1 MVNEWIT
8 PIYDRNYADIQDV
21 QYDPTMQNPKGC
33 YNAIDLNRIENNTA
47 YCAEYM
53 LEHKII
59 RVMPQ
64 ITCKTNWNG
73 NDIPTTTDMRRIIH
87 NVMTLMELSNPMIF
101 EDLPTLKIATQ
112 INFSLANDIERALDV
127 MHNQPDLPIDYFVL
141 TLHDGMITTIERLDG
156 STETINASQAYIAET
171 EIAHIVGV
179 PPEPDSQY
187 KLFTA
192 WSGNV
197 DDLAFVRPDIN
208 TQNATFEGQ
217 YHNVELTANFRTA
230 YPRRLTLTN
239 AYISPNGDDHAE
251 SGPTTGIFY
260 AGDNIMII
268 ANRASTGKAFHH
280 WEGTQA
286 ALENISTADLD
297 PSTVWLSMPDCDV
310 NLNPFYIN
318 AGQHTVN
325 VTNGSGSGLYNYG
338 DDVYI
343 SADVP
348 DHYGFDNWSGD
359 TSYLED
365 IYSSSQSFK
374 MRDYNISFRANYS
387 YRYSYN
393 NVQVINGKIRVNGED
408 VNKASNLMQSSSYAL
423 IPEPPAGQGIDYW
436 SVQGLGSVSGNTF
449 TVGDGNGV
457 VTGHY
462 APLHTLYVN
471 NINNGGG
478 STPYSIVQGHTQQ
491 ITTSSSNG
499 YWYFRRWEENGVSI
513 STSRTINITIN
524 DSDRTITAVYEY
536 VEPTPTEYVTL
547 TQTNKN
553 NSGSSTSSTV
563 VKGNYITVSSGE
575 VVGDY
580 ILEGIYKN
588 GAKVTSSTSY
598 GFYCSADT
606 TIEFRYRA
614 KESYTLTVQNGHI
627 VETGS
632 STGTYLE
639 RTQVQITADDPSAGA
654 TFTGW
659 SVTSGSLYSSTSSK
673 TGYVTIGRSNA
684 TISAQYKNLRT
695 IQVTTNSGTNT
706 YTMVQGNSQRIVA
719 NPAPSTYEFDTWV
732 CTSGDATFANR
743 LSQDTY
749 VYANSQNSI
758 VEARY
763 KAIPWFTVEVE
774 NGYIQIDNQWVT
786 SGTVLRNSQPYIQM
800 KPAPEGYQF
809 FQWEVLIG
817 DDNDVYQPLAETTY
831 LRNVTHNIKV
841 RATYYIPDPETT
853 YEFTINRIDGTHDVY
868 HIPAGGTQ
876 EFYCT
881 EPPEGLKFYRWLG
894 DYQYL
899 TVGTPRQRYYGGT
912 YEIPQVVH
920 MPARNITISEDEY
933 KPLDWTLKYHLYMS
947 PTNIAECLI
956 SRTVDEETEEVTEV
970 WGTDGEYE
978 EGTEV
983 EIRVK
988 YVPEESYFSEWVGD
1002 TDAETALVTNVIE
1015 PISSI
1020 VMADF
1025 DVHLTAQTQLKQTYT
1040 FTVNNGG
1047 VSGQYYKDKKVSVFF
1062 IPPVVNG
1069 EQQTFTQWTGDVAYI
1084 SLWDGGVFDVLEPGT
1099 SEYPQEVRMPERAI
1113 TLTANYT
1120 TSYKLTV
1127 NSGVIDEGGEYFA
1140 PNTTLHITA
1149 NTIQGKNFVKWVGD
1163 ISGIGSIYDPTT
1175 TITTTNSPKTLTA
1188 TYANETDRNNV
1199 GYGLIS
1205 FKASD
1210 IINITDITIISG
1222 TIGIGFIITD
1232 SLGHLYV
1239 VTDVNQTTVTVSRMT
1254 KIQKG
1259 GDVYE

>member
-33 YNAIDLNRIENNTA
+33 YNTIDLNRIENNTA

-141 TLHDGMITTIERLDG
+141 TLHDGIITTIDRLDG
-156 STETINASQAYIAET
+156 TTETINASQAYIAENET
-171 EIAHIVGV
+171 AHITGV
-179 PPEPDSQY
+179 PPEPDAQY

-217 YHNVELTANFRTA
+217 YHNVELWANFRTA

-280 WEGTQA
+280 WEGTEA

-393 NVQVINGKIRVNGED
+393 NAQVINGKIRVNGED
-408 VNKASNLMQSSSYAL
+408 VNKASNLMQSSSYTL
-423 IPEPPAGQGIDYW
+423 VPTPLDNSQGIDYW
-436 SVQGLGSVSGNTF
+436 SIEGLGSIGTDGIGNQNNTF
-449 TVGDGNGV
+449 TVGDGNAV
-457 VTGHY
+457 ITGHY
-462 APLHTLYVN
+462 APLISLTIQNVN
-471 NINNGGG
+471 NADTSNTVQVVRNHYYRVTTNSVVGSYRFVGWYEGSTQLSTSTTYTFNVGTSNRTIEARYEYYETYTVTLINRNNGGQ
-478 STPYSIVQGHTQQ
+478 T
-491 ITTSSSNG
+491 TTSQVLSGN
-499 YWYFRRWEENGVSI
+499 YWS
-513 STSRTINITIN
+513 
-524 DSDRTITAVYEY
+524 
-536 VEPTPTEYVTL
+536 
-547 TQTNKN
+547 
-553 NSGSSTSSTV
+553 SST
-563 VKGNYITVSSGE
+563 NE
-575 VVGDY
+575 EVGDY
-580 ILEGIYKN
+580 LLVGWNKD
-588 GAKVTSSTSY
+588 GTQVSTSTSY
-598 GFYCSADT
+598 GFYVSRNT
-606 TIEFRYRA
+606 TIEVVYRA
-614 KESYTLTVQNGHI
+614 KETYHLTVNNGS
-627 VETGS
+627 GS
-632 STGTYLE
+632 GDYKE
-639 RTQVQITADDPSAGA
+639 RQAISITAD
-654 TFTGW
+654 
-659 SVTSGSLYSSTSSK
+659 SGDFSHWTYSNLYSIGSTTSRTTTVK
-673 TGYVTIGRSNA
+673 LGRGNGTVTANYNYRAI
-684 TISAQYKNLRT
+684 TVI
-695 IQVTTNSGTNT
+695 TNSGTTT
-706 YTMVQGNSQRIVA
+706 YNVIDGSSMSISSS
-719 NPAPSTYEFDTWV
+719 PAPSGYEFDRWV
-732 CTSGDATFANR
+732 IDSGDATLGNA
-743 LSQDTY
+743 LSSSTSVYAHSQDST
-749 VYANSQNSI
+749 VRA
-758 VEARY
+758 AY
-763 KAIPWFTVEVE
+763 KLIPSFNVEVE

-786 SGTVLRNSQPYIQM
+786 SGVVLRNSQPAIQM

-876 EFYCT
+876 QFYCT

-899 TVGTPRQRYYGGT
+899 TVDTPRQRYYGGT
-912 YEIPQVVH
+912 YEIPQMVH

-933 KPLDWTLKYHLYMS
+933 KPLDWTLRYHLYMS

-988 YVPEESYFSEWVGD
+988 YVPEESYFSEWIGD
-1002 TDAETALVTNVIE
+1002 TDAETALVTNVTALN
-1015 PISSI
+1015 SSI

-1062 IPPVVNG
+1062 IPPVING

-1127 NSGVIDEGGEYFA
+1127 NSGVIVEGGEYFV

-1163 ISGIGSIYDPTT
+1163 TSDIGSIYDPTT
-1175 TITTTNSPKTLTA
+1175 TITTTNAPKTLTA

>member
-141 TLHDGMITTIERLDG
+141 TLHDGIITTIDRLDG
-156 STETINASQAYIAET
+156 TTETINASQAYIAENET
-171 EIAHIVGV
+171 AHITGV
-179 PPEPDSQY
+179 PPEPDAQY

-217 YHNVELTANFRTA
+217 YHNVELWANFRTA

-280 WEGTQA
+280 WEGTEA

-393 NVQVINGKIRVNGED
+393 NAQVINGKIRVNGED
-408 VNKASNLMQSSSYAL
+408 VNKASNLMQSSSYTL
-423 IPEPPAGQGIDYW
+423 VPTPPDNSQGIDYW
-436 SVQGLGSVSGNTF
+436 SIEGLGSIGTDGIGNQNNTF
-449 TVGDGNGV
+449 TVGDGNAV
-457 VTGHY
+457 ITGHY
-462 APLHTLYVN
+462 APLISLTIQNVN
-471 NINNGGG
+471 NADTSNTVQVVRNHYYRVTTNSVVGSYRFVGWYEGSTQLSTSTTYTFNVGTSNRTIEARYEYYETYTVTLINRNNGGQ
-478 STPYSIVQGHTQQ
+478 T
-491 ITTSSSNG
+491 TTSQVLSGN
-499 YWYFRRWEENGVSI
+499 YWS
-513 STSRTINITIN
+513 
-524 DSDRTITAVYEY
+524 
-536 VEPTPTEYVTL
+536 
-547 TQTNKN
+547 
-553 NSGSSTSSTV
+553 SST
-563 VKGNYITVSSGE
+563 NE
-575 VVGDY
+575 EVGDY
-580 ILEGIYKN
+580 LLVGWNKD
-588 GAKVTSSTSY
+588 GTQVSTSTSY
-598 GFYCSADT
+598 GFYVSRNT
-606 TIEFRYRA
+606 TVEVTYRQ
-614 KESYTLTVQNGHI
+614 KETYHLTVNNGS
-627 VETGS
+627 GS
-632 STGTYLE
+632 GDYKE
-639 RTQVQITADDPSAGA
+639 RQAISITAD
-654 TFTGW
+654 
-659 SVTSGSLYSSTSSK
+659 SGDFSHWTYSNLYSIGSTTSRTTTVK
-673 TGYVTIGRSNA
+673 LGRGNGTVTANYNYRAI
-684 TISAQYKNLRT
+684 TVI
-695 IQVTTNSGTNT
+695 TNSGTTT
-706 YTMVQGNSQRIVA
+706 YNVIDGSSMSISSS
-719 NPAPSTYEFDTWV
+719 PAPSGYEFDRWV
-732 CTSGDATFANR
+732 IDSGDATLGNA
-743 LSQDTY
+743 LSSSTSVYAHSQDST
-749 VYANSQNSI
+749 VRA
-758 VEARY
+758 AY
-763 KAIPWFTVEVE
+763 KLIPSFNVEVE

-786 SGTVLRNSQPYIQM
+786 SGVVLRNSQPAIQM

-841 RATYYIPDPETT
+841 RATYYMPDPETT

-876 EFYCT
+876 QFYCT

-988 YVPEESYFSEWVGD
+988 YVPEESYFSEWIGD
-1002 TDAETALVTNVIE
+1002 TDAETALVTNVTALN
-1015 PISSI
+1015 SSI

-1062 IPPVVNG
+1062 IPPVING

-1127 NSGVIDEGGEYFA
+1127 NSGVIVEGGEYFA

-1163 ISGIGSIYDPTT
+1163 TSGIGSIYDPTT
-1175 TITTTNSPKTLTA
+1175 TITTTNAPKTLTA

-1199 GYGLIS
+1199 GYGLIN
-1205 FKASD
+1205 FKAND

-1239 VTDVNQTTVTVSRMT
+1239 VIDVNQTTVTVSRMT